1 MNTGTLAQINELASE
16 RSRLYGLAGTGG
28 ADADARHRI
37 VEIGSEL
44 EALWEHR
51 RQEKAARRDGI
62 DLLVDREYERIYGS
76 GYEDAVR
83 PVPVAE
89 AEEETAVLAA

>member
-16 RSRLYGLAGTGG
+16 RSRLYRLVGTGG
-28 ADADARHRI
+28 ADADVGHRI
-37 VEIGSEL
+37 FEIGSEL
-44 EALWEHR
+44 ETLWEHR

-62 DLLVDREYERIYGS
+62 DLLVDREYERIYGD
-76 GYEDAVR
+76 GYDDAVR

-89 AEEETAVLAA
+89 AEEETAAIAA